1 MNHLSDAKFAA
12 NNYENVSTEIISFFA
27 DYEYHSRTSIESL
40 DIYDSTTSKKVEL
53 ARADKI
59 IERQETIRK

>member
-1 MNHLSDAKFAA
+1 M
-12 NNYENVSTEIISFFA
+12 TSFFA
-27 DYEYHSRTSIESL
+27 DHEYYSKTNVESS
-40 DIYDSTTSKKVEL
+40 DIYDSTTLEKVEL